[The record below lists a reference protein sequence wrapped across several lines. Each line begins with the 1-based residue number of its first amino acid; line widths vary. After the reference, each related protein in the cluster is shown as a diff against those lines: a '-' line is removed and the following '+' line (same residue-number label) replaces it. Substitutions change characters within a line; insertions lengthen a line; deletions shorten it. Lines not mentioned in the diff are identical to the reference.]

1 VVAVFGL
8 CVCAALGL
16 VAALTARRLL
26 PPRALLWTALAAG
39 ALLALRL
46 SWVPDDTY
54 ISMRYAANLADGRG
68 LVFNEGERVEGYTNF
83 LWTVAL
89 ALPRVAGI
97 GMRDFAVALSG
108 AAFLATIAA
117 THRLGRRLV
126 GDGPD
131 AAAPVAP
138 LLVALSVPVFHAG
151 GSGLETAAF
160 GLCVTSGTLL
170 LACHVKTEDA
180 RRVRWAALWFA
191 VAALLRP
198 EGIFHAGV
206 AFAAAAFAARARP
219 GELRR
224 CAAALAAVAVVVA
237 AHVAWRWSYYG
248 DVVPNTFHAKVGF
261 TVAQAGHGA
270 KQAIDFVT
278 HGGWLVLVPVAAA
291 PYLARRSPWTIPC
304 IATAAATFA
313 YVTLVGG
320 DSLFLHRFFVP
331 AIPCALVA
339 AEETVRCAA
348 PSLGAWLRTRT
359 GAAAAFLFP
368 VALWAATFDVTDWRL
383 DVKRWRGVED
393 AAATIG
399 AWLDTNAPQG
409 ASIAVEAAGAIP
421 WHAPRVSVI
430 DMYGLMDRRIAA
442 VDPSAP
448 MGSRKAGHE
457 KFDPAYVLSR
467 RPTYVYLG
475 RPTSWQAPADDAAQR
490 QAVLELV
497 ERLPGAT
504 EKERAILR
512 VEYDLRVIGDGEDA
526 RFAMFVRR

>member
-1 VVAVFGL
+1 VLGL
-8 CVCAALGL
+8 CVCAAVG
-16 VAALTARRLL
+16 VIAALSARGLGPR
-26 PPRALLWTALAAG
+26 RALLWTALAAG

-68 LVFNEGERVEGYTNF
+68 LVFTDGERVEGYTNF
-83 LWTVAL
+83 LWTVTL
-89 ALPRVAGI
+89 ALVHWI
-97 GMRDFAVALSG
+97 GLPLRDTAVALCV
-108 AAFLATIAA
+108 AALLATIAV
-117 THRLGRRLV
+117 TWRLGRRLV
-126 GDGPD
+126 GGSGEGSV
-131 AAAPVAP
+131 AAP
-138 LLVALSVPVFHAG
+138 LLVALSVPVFRAG
-151 GSGLETAAF
+151 GTGLETAAF
-160 GLCVTSGTLL
+160 GLCVTAGTLL
-170 LACHVKTEDA
+170 LACHVKEQDA

-261 TVAQAGHGA
+261 TWEQAGRGA
-270 KQAIDFVT
+270 KQAIDFVK
-278 HGGWLVLVPVAAA
+278 HGGWLVLAPVAAA
-291 PYLARRSPWTIPC
+291 PFLAKRRPWTIPC
-304 IATAAATFA
+304 VATALATFA

-348 PSLGAWLRTRT
+348 PSLGAWLRTRGGT
-359 GAAAAFLFP
+359 AAAFVFP
-368 VALWAATFDVTDWRL
+368 VALWAATFDPTDSRL
-383 DVKRWRGVED
+383 DVKRWDGVER
-393 AAATIG
+393 AAATVG
-399 AWLDTNAPQG
+399 GWLDETAPQD
-409 ASIAVEAAGAIP
+409 ATIAVEAAGAIP
-421 WHAPRVSVI
+421 YHALRLRVI

-442 VDPSAP
+442 ADPSAP

-467 RPTYVYLG
+467 HPTFVYLG
-475 RPTSWQAPADDAAQR
+475 RPTSWTSPEEDAPQR
-490 QAVLELV
+490 QAVLDLV

-504 EKERAILR
+504 EAERAVLR
-512 VEYDLRVIGDGEDA
+512 DDYELRVIAHDGA
-526 RFAMFVRR
+526 RFAIFVRRTR